1 MLVKYR
7 DRNYIDK
14 YKCIDSVK
22 TFRALSSFDSGG
34 LRYYKVDAFNYKVV
48 EINMIIE
55 EVK

>member
-7 DRNYIDK
+7 DRSYIDK
-14 YKCIDSVK
+14 YKCIDSLK
-22 TFRALSSFDSGG
+22 TFRALSSFDNAG
-34 LRYYKVDAFNYKVV
+34 LRYYKIDAFNYKVV